1 VSASQAD
8 THVITQAA
16 KDSFER
22 IFFQAARTRL
32 TREPEHACEIVAVS
46 VGAWGDA
53 QSAPSS
59 EIHVLTIA
67 SIGFRIVL
75 LLRFA
80 DDDATR
86 AYYAGQATERSLR
99 ETAMEIG
106 NLCCGAINQQLV
118 EYFPDLGMSTPY
130 ALSSDCLGYLD
141 ELKPTH
147 IASYDITIEAAARL
161 RATLCVCASAP
172 IDFAAQVA
180 DVHESAGELELF

>member
-1 VSASQAD
+1 M
-8 THVITQAA
+8 ITQAA

-32 TREPEHACEIVAVS
+32 TREPEHRCEILPAN
-46 VGAWGDA
+46 GRGDHLPARQA
-53 QSAPSS
+53 Q
-59 EIHVLTIA
+59 IHVLTIV

-75 LLRFA
+75 LLQFA
-80 DDDATR
+80 DDHATR
-86 AYYAGQATERSLR
+86 AYYTGQATDRSLG
-99 ETAMEIG
+99 EAAMEIG

-130 ALSSDCLGYLD
+130 TLPSDCLGYLA

-147 IASYDITIEAAARL
+147 IASYDITVEDQARL
-161 RATLCVCASAP
+161 RATVCICAGVP
-172 IDFAAQVA
+172 IDFTAQVA

>member
-1 VSASQAD
+1 M
-8 THVITQAA
+8 ITPAA

-32 TREPEHACEIVAVS
+32 TTAPEHTCEIVPA
-46 VGAWGDA
+46 ALRGDGPA
-53 QSAPSS
+53 GQWA

-75 LLRFA
+75 LLQFA

-86 AYYAGQATERSLR
+86 AYYAGQATDHSLR
-99 ETAMEIG
+99 EAAMEIG

-147 IASYDITIEAAARL
+147 TASYDITIEAAARL
-161 RATLCVCASAP
+161 RATLCVCANAP